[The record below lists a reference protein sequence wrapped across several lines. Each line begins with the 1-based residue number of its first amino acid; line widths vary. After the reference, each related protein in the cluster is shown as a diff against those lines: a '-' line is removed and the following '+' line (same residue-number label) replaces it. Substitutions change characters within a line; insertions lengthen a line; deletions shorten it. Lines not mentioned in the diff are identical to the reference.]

1 MINFDHMMYNLKV
14 GFDWFCALPNL
25 VTVCV
30 RLCVEQIGG
39 NPSFGFGFH
48 NKTIKLRCALI
59 LLTHF

>member
-14 GFDWFCALPNL
+14 GFDWFRALPNL

-30 RLCVEQIGG
+30 CVCVEQIGG
-39 NPSFGFGFH
+39 NPSFGFR